1 MDEALVG
8 ELRGIVGDGQVLTEP
23 DLVAGYV
30 RDWTG
35 RFTGHTPAVVRP
47 ADTAQ
52 VAAVLAACAGAD
64 TPVIPQG
71 GNTGLVGGS
80 VPLHGEVVLSLGR
93 LQQLALDPVSGQVT
107 AGAGVTIGRVQAA
120 AKQAGWAYG
129 VDLAS
134 RDTCTVGGTIATNAG
149 GLRVLRHGDTRAQ
162 VLGVEAV
169 LADGTTVSH
178 LGGLTRDN
186 TGYHLPSLLTGSEG
200 TLAVVTVA
208 RLRLVA
214 PPVPSAVAVL
224 GVASAAGA
232 VELAGRARA
241 LPGVSAVE
249 LFLPDGVALVR
260 AHTGLGPVLAADP
273 AAYLLIEADGSA
285 ESLAEWVSGQDGVD
299 DAAVADDVA
308 GRAALW
314 SYRERHTEAIAT
326 LGPVIKLDVTLPLPR
341 AAEYLAGLPAL
352 VRDLTPQARVFLFGH
367 MADGNVHTNITGVPA
382 ELAHTVE
389 DGVLR
394 WVAGLGGSIASE
406 HGIGTAK
413 KQWLALGRS
422 PAELAVF
429 GRLKAA
435 FDPAGLLSPHTLL
448 ASTLR
453 ADAGSGIDGAGR

>member
-1 MDEALVG
+1 MDGAWVA
-8 ELRGIVGDGQVLTEP
+8 ELRGIVGDGQVLTDPE
-23 DLVAGYV
+23 LTAGYV

-35 RFTGHTPAVVRP
+35 RFVGDTPAVVRP

-52 VAAVLAACAGAD
+52 VAAVLQVCARAGVA
-64 TPVIPQG
+64 VIPQG

-80 VPLHGEVVLSLGR
+80 VPLHGEVVLSLSR
-93 LQQLALDPVSGQVT
+93 LQRLELDPVAGQVT
-107 AGAGVTIGRVQAA
+107 AGAGVTIGRLQAM
-120 AKQAGWAYG
+120 AKDAGWAYG

-162 VLGVEAV
+162 VIGVEAV

-178 LGGLTRDN
+178 LRGLTRDN
-186 TGYHLPSLLTGSEG
+186 TGYHLPSLVAGSEG
-200 TLAVVTVA
+200 TLAVVTAA

-214 PPVPSAVAVL
+214 PPVPSAVTVVGAASVGDAVR
-224 GVASAAGA
+224 
-232 VELAGRARA
+232 LAGRARGV
-241 LPGVSAVE
+241 PGVSAVE
-249 LFLPDGVALVR
+249 LFLPAGVALVR
-260 AHTGLGPVLAADP
+260 EHTGLGPVLAAEP
-273 AAYLLIEADGSA
+273 AAYLLVEADGSA
-285 ESLAEWVSGQDGVD
+285 ESLAEWVADQDGVE

-341 AAEYLAGLPAL
+341 AADYLTELPDLVAGIEP
-352 VRDLTPQARVFLFGH
+352 TARVFLFGH

-382 ELAHTVE
+382 ASAHAVE
-389 DGVLR
+389 DAVLR
-394 WVAGLGGSIASE
+394 RVAALGGSIASE
-406 HGIGTAK
+406 HGIGVAK

-422 PAELAVF
+422 PAELDVF

-448 ASTLR
+448 P
-453 ADAGSGIDGAGR
+453 